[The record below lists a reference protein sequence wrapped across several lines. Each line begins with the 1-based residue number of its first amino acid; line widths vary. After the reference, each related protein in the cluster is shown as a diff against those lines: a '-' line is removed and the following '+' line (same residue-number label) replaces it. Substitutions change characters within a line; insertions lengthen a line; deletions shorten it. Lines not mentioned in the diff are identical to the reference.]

1 MGSASGFECSRCGRT
16 FAPDAHT
23 RVCPCGAPLLVR
35 YDLDRLARTLA
46 PDDWSLRPAG
56 MWRYRDLLPL
66 PDHLAPVSLGE
77 GGSPLLRLDRLGA
90 DLGLPSLYLKD
101 EGLQPTLTFKARG
114 ASLGVSMASTLGF
127 KDAGMSTTGSA
138 GTAWAAYCARAGLR
152 LHLAMPADV
161 PREVREEA
169 ERYGAEVHLVSG
181 TIVEAGLAVTEMIEA
196 GRWYNADHFQEPFR
210 LEGKKTLGFEVAEAL
225 GWRPPSVVLFP
236 TGGGI
241 GPLGMAKAFDELS
254 ALGWIEGTAP
264 RMVVVQAA
272 GCAPV
277 VKAFRNGRKRAEPWP
292 DPHTIAKGIR
302 VPETPAD
309 SLLLDLL
316 ARTGGTAIAVP
327 DSAILEAH
335 HRVARLEGVSA
346 SLEGAA
352 ALAALV
358 PLVARR
364 WITRQD
370 TVVVVNSGSGLKPG
384 HSAPAKER

>member
-1 MGSASGFECSRCGRT
+1 
-16 FAPDAHT
+16 
-23 RVCPCGAPLLVR
+23 
-35 YDLDRLARTLA
+35 
-46 PDDWSLRPAG
+46 
-56 MWRYRDLLPL
+56 
-66 PDHLAPVSLGE
+66 
-77 GGSPLLRLDRLGA
+77 
-90 DLGLPSLYLKD
+90 
-101 EGLQPTLTFKARG
+101 
-114 ASLGVSMASTLGF
+114 
-127 KDAGMSTTGSA
+127 
-138 GTAWAAYCARAGLR
+138 
-152 LHLAMPADV
+152 
-161 PREVREEA
+161 
-169 ERYGAEVHLVSG
+169 
-181 TIVEAGLAVTEMIEA
+181 
-196 GRWYNADHFQEPFR
+196 
-210 LEGKKTLGFEVAEAL
+210 
-225 GWRPPSVVLFP
+225 
-236 TGGGI
+236 
-241 GPLGMAKAFDELS
+241 MAKAFDELS
-254 ALGWIEGTAP
+254 ALGWIEGAAP

-277 VKAFRNGRKRAEPWP
+277 VKAFRNGRKRAEPWR

-352 ALAALV
+352 ALAALL

-370 TVVVVNSGSGLKPG
+370 TIVVVNSGSGLKPG